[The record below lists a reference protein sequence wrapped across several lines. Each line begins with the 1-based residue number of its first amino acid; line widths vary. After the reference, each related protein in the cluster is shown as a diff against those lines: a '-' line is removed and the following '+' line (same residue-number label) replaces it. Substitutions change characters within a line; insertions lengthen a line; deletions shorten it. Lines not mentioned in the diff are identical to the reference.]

1 MKVLVD
7 SRGKVDLAR
16 IRTRSFDVYEGEELA
31 DGTILLRPL
40 STLPPAD
47 LAAMARPS
55 LARAMERD
63 AGGVGSG
70 SAESVF

>member
-1 MKVLVD
+1 VKVLVD
-7 SRGKVDLAR
+7 SRGKVDLGR

-40 STLPPAD
+40 STVPPAD

-55 LARAMERD
+55 VQQAMERD
-63 AGGVGSG
+63 AGGVASG
-70 SAESVF
+70 SAEPVF

>member
-1 MKVLVD
+1 VKVLVD

-16 IRTRSFDVYEGEELA
+16 IRTRSFDIYEGEELA

-40 STLPPAD
+40 TAVPPAD

-55 LARAMERD
+55 ITRAMERD

-70 SAESVF
+70 SAEPVF